1 MNNHYTLDIKKE
13 DNLRFAKFVNRIKN
27 ILLEPG
33 GKGNNEG
40 GGQELREKHMNL
52 EESIRLLHR
61 QDYPR

>member
-40 GGQELREKHMNL
+40 GG
-52 EESIRLLHR
+52 
-61 QDYPR
+61 